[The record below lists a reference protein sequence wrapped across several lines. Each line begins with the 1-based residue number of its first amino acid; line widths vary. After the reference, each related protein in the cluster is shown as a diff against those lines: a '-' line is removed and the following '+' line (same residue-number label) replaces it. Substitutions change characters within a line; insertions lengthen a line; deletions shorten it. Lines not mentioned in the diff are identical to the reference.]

1 MTAVDW
7 DILLVR
13 RKKKQIKIVVARPA
27 FSISLL
33 RAQWG
38 LSRSEFHFTAARLT
52 YLAAVRWLRYR

>member
-7 DILLVR
+7 DILLS
-13 RKKKQIKIVVARPA
+13 KMQFKIARPA

-52 YLAAVRWLRYR
+52 YLAGVRWLR

>member
-7 DILLVR
+7 DILLL
-13 RKKKQIKIVVARPA
+13 KMLFKMVVARPA

-38 LSRSEFHFTAARLT
+38 LSRSEFHFRAARLT
-52 YLAAVRWLRYR
+52 YLAGVRWLR